1 MSGHDSP
8 IMASL
13 LHDSF
18 GQCSP
23 ESAEAQTRG
32 PHLWPSLLQDVYR
45 PDDRPSNCGACRG
58 PQVTG
63 RLGLE
68 ENSLSRRLLLI
79 GRIVDGRSR
88 DCYLKLCRLSQFH
101 EVWCEQWWRWCSRI
115 WLLLPALVLSLSNV
129 GVNPL
134 LGLRLQQVKRQT

>member
-1 MSGHDSP
+1 
-8 IMASL
+8 MASL

-68 ENSLSRRLLLI
+68 ENSLALVVCLSFQAAFVDREDRGWAITRLLI
-79 GRIVDGRSR
+79 
-88 DCYLKLCRLSQFH
+88 K
-101 EVWCEQWWRWCSRI
+101 
-115 WLLLPALVLSLSNV
+115 AL
-129 GVNPL
+129 
-134 LGLRLQQVKRQT
+134 